1 MSGWRFSAGD
11 RHFKALYDG
20 LMNGPLDSAFEVA
33 EACLR
38 YATLCTDA
46 GYVFDS
52 ARWRELDVVAQL
64 QDHIGMDLGAPIHP
78 DKLKAIAKTIKESK
92 EPPLAA
98 WCTAMLISIACSQ
111 NFSPDSGTP
120 SEYELQDLQAFPIP
134 AKGCNTLYGGAT
146 TGLSTQPGPDRSQ
159 NDPSAV
165 SGLALWLKSR
175 TRPYKVVIDR
185 VGGDQLNACLDEN
198 NTLKIALIQPN
209 KYLLDFC
216 VATLSSASDPNPRFF
231 GLQPRNEQAQT
242 SIAVNGLK
250 AAAKAGAGIAML
262 PELTMT
268 ESTVNQIGTDLATPG
283 KIIPQNA
290 DHRTLRMVVS
300 GSFHHT
306 DCHGAQRNSARAH
319 FPRHP
324 DPSTYQQH
332 SKSGVFYHKIA
343 RLFLEMMSRDQKV
356 ADTALKAWQAN
367 PVATLTEV
375 KFQEDIEYSYEI
387 RLFIG
392 SKISA
397 VVVICAD
404 VLSETF
410 RNVLKEIC
418 PSLVLVCNMT
428 GKLRDFENA
437 AGELIL
443 ACQATL
449 VSVNNPGEWF
459 GKAVPGVLVAMPLGD
474 GVSAVRKRNFKNAQQ
489 IIIFDFGRA
498 TKDRPAPKFIKRS
511 T

>member
-1 MSGWRFSAGD
+1 MSGWIFCATD
-11 RHFKALYDG
+11 PHFKALYDG
-20 LMNGPLDSAFEVA
+20 LTVAGLDSAFEVA

-52 ARWRELDVVAQL
+52 ARWSGLDVVAEL
-64 QDHIGMDLGAPIHP
+64 QAHIGMDLGAPIHP
-78 DKLKAIAKTIKESK
+78 DKLEAIAEAIKKSK

-98 WCTAMLISIACSQ
+98 WCTAMLISIASSQ
-111 NFSPDSGTP
+111 DFSPDSGTP
-120 SEYELQDLQAFPIP
+120 SEYELQDLQAFPIL
-134 AKGCNTLYGGAT
+134 ASGCNTLYGEPT
-146 TGLSTQPGPDRSQ
+146 TGLSTKPGPDRSQ

-175 TRPYKVVIDR
+175 TWPYKVVIDR
-185 VGGDQLNACLDEN
+185 VGGDQLNVCLDEE
-198 NTLKIALIQPN
+198 NTLKVALIQPN
-209 KYLLDFC
+209 KYLLD
-216 VATLSSASDPNPRFF
+216 LSVTTVSNASDPPPPHFF
-231 GLQPRNEQAQT
+231 GLQPRDEKAQT
-242 SIAVNGLK
+242 AIAVNGLK

-268 ESTVNQIGTDLATPG
+268 ETMVDQIGTQLATPG
-283 KIIPQNA
+283 AIIPQNA

-306 DCHGAQRNSARAH
+306 DAQGAQRNSTRMH
-319 FPRHP
+319 FPRHRNP
-324 DPSTYQQH
+324 NTYQQH

-343 RLFLEMMSRDQKV
+343 RVFLEMMSPDPKV
-356 ADTALKAWQAN
+356 ANAALQAWQAH
-367 PVATLTEV
+367 PATALTEV
-375 KFQEDIEYSYEI
+375 KFQEDVEYSYEI

-392 SKISA
+392 SKFSA

-404 VLSETF
+404 VLNDAF
-410 RNVLKEIC
+410 RNALKEIC

-443 ACQATL
+443 ACQSTL
-449 VSVNNPGEWF
+449 ISVNNPGDWL
-459 GKAVPGVLVAMPLGD
+459 GKAVPGALAVMPLGD
-474 GVSAVRKRNFKNAQQ
+474 GRPAARKHNFKNAQQ
-489 IIIFDFGRA
+489 IIIFDFGHP
-498 TKDRPAPKFIKRS
+498 TKDGRPAPKFGKR
-511 T
+511 